1 MPSEI
6 VASPL
11 RDAARRLV
19 RITLFGLLVLNA
31 ATLSAAPYT
40 DQIGYREFQMI
51 GPDGYLPTSMYFPE
65 IVANFQRA
73 VPPGL
78 QVEEVFLTAHDR
90 NEYNSDREPALDRTA
105 QVQVL
110 RAAIDKPVSQEG
122 LAEVA
127 GAIESG
133 LDRLPAGMSLV
144 GIDAR
149 EPWGLFYTVT
159 TGTGA
164 DMSYAATGMVL
175 VNHQLLNLVHYVDAD
190 VPRAREL
197 ARDGVIA
204 WARALR
210 AENPDQAW
218 IGERAGRLDPAA
230 YGGTAGPAPG
240 DGGSLAGTLGR
251 IAGMLLAL
259 YLVYRIFRR
268 RT

>member
-1 MPSEI
+1 MASVY
-6 VASPL
+6 VAP
-11 RDAARRLV
+11 A
-19 RITLFGLLVLNA
+19 I
-31 ATLSAAPYT
+31 AAPHTQY
-40 DQIGYREFQMI
+40 IGEREFQMV
-51 GPDGYLPTSMYFPE
+51 GPDGYLPTSMYFSE
-65 IVANFQRA
+65 VVAQFQRA
-73 VPPGL
+73 APPGL
-78 QVEEVFLTAHDR
+78 EVVEVFLTAHDR

-110 RAAIDKPVSQEG
+110 RAALDRPLSQEG
-122 LAEVA
+122 LAEITA
-127 GAIESG
+127 ATERG
-133 LDRLPAGMSLV
+133 LERLPAGLSFV

-149 EPWGLFYTVT
+149 EPWGLFYTIT

-164 DMSYAATGMVL
+164 DMTYAATGMVL
-175 VNHQLLNLVHYVDAD
+175 VNYQLLNLVHYVDAD
-190 VPRAREL
+190 VPRAREF

-210 AENPDQAW
+210 AENPDKAW
-218 IGERAGRLDPAA
+218 IAERAGRLDPAA
-230 YGGTAGPAPG
+230 YGGTAAQTSA

>member
-1 MPSEI
+1 MPTKFI
-6 VASPL
+6 AATMCAP
-11 RDAARRLV
+11 ARRLV
-19 RITLFGLLVLNA
+19 RITLLGLLALNA
-31 ATLSAAPYT
+31 ATLAAAPYT
-40 DQIGYREFQMI
+40 DQIGYREFQMV

-65 IVANFQRA
+65 IVASFQRA

-144 GIDAR
+144 GVDAR

-164 DMSYAATGMVL
+164 DMTYAATGMVL

-190 VPRAREL
+190 VPRARDL

-230 YGGTAGPAPG
+230 YGGTAADAGGPASSLPG
-240 DGGSLAGTLGR
+240 QIGRLLG
-251 IAGMLLAL
+251 IALFC
-259 YLVYRIFRR
+259 YVVYRVFRR
-268 RT
+268 R